1 MSLRRGSVDDGLERT
16 TLHATQPDRLDLL
29 LARAISMLDGGLGTI
44 ASPDPEQ
51 APARTRE
58 VMRARTRVAAGEYDI
73 DADAVADAILARLR
87 PADRPAWRRLRAA

>member
-1 MSLRRGSVDDGLERT
+1 MSLRRGSVDDGLEMT
-16 TLHATQPDRLDLL
+16 TLHATQPD
-29 LARAISMLDGGLGTI
+29 RAISMLDGGLGTI
-44 ASPDPEQ
+44 AGPDPEQ